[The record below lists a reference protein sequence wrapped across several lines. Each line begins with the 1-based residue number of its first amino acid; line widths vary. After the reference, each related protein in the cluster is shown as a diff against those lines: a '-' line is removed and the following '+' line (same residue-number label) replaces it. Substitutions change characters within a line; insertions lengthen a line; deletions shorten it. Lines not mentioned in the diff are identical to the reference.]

1 MYVLQQAKQQVLTEL
16 KQAVKGLSPT
26 QADLATP
33 PDPSMGDIA
42 FPCFALAKQMKQ
54 APDEIAREI
63 AAKIG
68 SKGFIER
75 VNAVGPYVNFIFS
88 NATFGSSVLGEIQKL
103 GKAYGVSTV
112 GEEKRVMV
120 EYANLNSHKDVH
132 IGHLRNLFVGQMA
145 VEVLKMN
152 GYDVVPVAYIN
163 DLGVHVAKSVWA
175 MKKYHGEEQVPKEDR
190 IKFLR
195 EVYVEANAKLEEDPS
210 LKEEVSQVFLEL
222 ENQRGEDV
230 ARWKETRDWS
240 IDYLRDVYDE
250 LGLTLEHW
258 YFESDLILKTKKI
271 IDQLIEDGLA
281 VESEGAWIV
290 DLRDEDLGV
299 NLLIKSDGTLLY
311 NAKDLGLAMKKEE
324 DYHPL
329 RSIYV
334 VDMRQSHAL
343 KQLFATLKR
352 MEFDREL
359 IHLAYDFVT
368 LSDGAMAARKGNV
381 VRYEVFRDE
390 MIARAHAETRER
402 HEDWSLKKVNT
413 VSRAVAF
420 AAIRFGMLKQ
430 DLEKS
435 IVFDLEQAMSFE
447 GYTGPYLL
455 YTYARIQRL
464 FTKVKKI
471 KLDYAATKLTE
482 PSAHDLMILLSSY
495 PEVVFSI
502 GQTLQL
508 SRLPQYLFD
517 LAKTFS
523 AFYNDV
529 PIATAEP
536 EIAAQRLALS
546 EAVQQVLENG
556 MELMGIT
563 PVDEM

>member
-1 MYVLQQAKQQVLTEL
+1 MYVLQQAKQQVLNEL
-16 KQAVKGLSPT
+16 KQSVKGLSPT
-26 QADLATP
+26 HTDLATP
-33 PDPSMGDIA
+33 PDSSMGDIA
-42 FPCFALAKQMKQ
+42 FPCFSLAKQLKQ

-68 SKGFIER
+68 PKGFIAE
-75 VNAVGPYVNFIFS
+75 VKAVGPYVNFIFS
-88 NATFGSSVLGEIQKL
+88 NHEFGSQVLDEIHEL
-103 GKAYGVSTV
+103 GKRYGTSTV

-120 EYANLNSHKDVH
+120 EYANLNSHKDIH

-145 VEVLKMN
+145 VDILKAN
-152 GYDVVPVAYIN
+152 GYDVIPVAYIN
-163 DLGVHVAKSVWA
+163 DLGAHVAKSVWA
-175 MKKYHGEEQVPKEDR
+175 MKTYHEGEEVLKKDR

-195 EVYVEANAKLEEDPS
+195 DVYVEANTKLTEDPS
-210 LKEEVSQVFLEL
+210 LKQAVSEVFLEL
-222 ENQRGEDV
+222 ENQRGEDIV
-230 ARWKETRDWS
+230 RWRETRSWS
-240 IDYLRDVYDE
+240 LDYLREVYDE
-250 LGLTLEHW
+250 LGLTIEHW
-258 YFESDLILKTKKI
+258 YFESELITKTKKI
-271 IDQLIEDGLA
+271 LEQLIEDGIV

-324 DYHPL
+324 DYHPI

-352 MEFDREL
+352 MGFDHEL
-359 IHLAYDFVT
+359 THLAYDFVT
-368 LSDGAMAARKGNV
+368 LADGAMAARKGNII
-381 VRYEVFRDE
+381 RYEEFRDE
-390 MIARAHAETRER
+390 MIKRASIETSER
-402 HEDWSLKKVNT
+402 HKDWSEKKITSVAQ
-413 VSRAVAF
+413 SVAF
-420 AAIRFGMLKQ
+420 ASMRFGILKQ
-430 DLEKS
+430 DLDKS
-435 IVFDLEQAMSFE
+435 LVFDFEKAMSFE
-447 GYTGPYLL
+447 GHTGPYLL
-455 YTYARIQRL
+455 YTYARIQSL
-464 FTKVKKI
+464 LNKAKKI
-471 KLDYAATKLTE
+471 KLNFSASKLNE
-482 PSAHDLMILLSSY
+482 PSAHELIILLSSY
-495 PEVVFSI
+495 PEVLFSI

-523 AFYNDV
+523 EFYNTV

-546 EAVQQVLENG
+546 KMVQQVLGNG
-556 MELMGIT
+556 MKLMGMT